1 MNQENLTTSDVFD
14 FSPDVELLQI
24 LARGSLK
31 QNLPKAVRLWVIL
44 RSIYGPFSDPVKVK
58 LDDKFTYNDWCERFF
73 TEFEYHK
80 NDKIPIYHDPKCP
93 CAKTIPDWL
102 FEPSI
107 GSNAREW
114 KKSFIQLYPITKQ
127 QLDNL
132 LIFGII
138 NTQKNQTK
146 QQKIR
151 LLAKTRKNFQYDF
164 QALVSMGWLQARQV
178 KTNHHLNKF
187 QTQYI
192 KVSSF
197 PDFIT
202 STPPQEVVENQEV
215 GNVIQNDLADFFDD
229 FGRKINN
236 EQRFFLDLEY
246 IVHHQLSSTINTFR
260 EKLKEIWHSQPI
272 PPIKITY
279 VSARNFQDRQ
289 DDGEDYIVYPVCI
302 YYSQRAPYLFGYG
315 QTPKDDSG
323 TRIDWYDYRLDRIKK
338 LEVLDWNRVNL
349 PNFSLK
355 RCQSKTPAEIEKK
368 RSEAWGF
375 DFYKPQDVLLI
386 RFELYFHNL
395 YIQGTERE
403 KIFKKISYKQ
413 AQSLIKSSQSNLE
426 HKQQLLKII
435 KSRSPQDI
443 YCRVNYR
450 KDDYNIIMRLRA
462 WGAKV
467 EVLSPWDLRQTMTE
481 NIKETWK
488 LYNSNT
494 IQ

>member
-1 MNQENLTTSDVFD
+1 MNQKILTKADVFD
-14 FSPDVELLQI
+14 FPPDVELLQI

-44 RSIYGPFSDPVKVK
+44 RSIYGSFSDPVKVN
-58 LDDKFTYNDWCERFF
+58 LADKFTYNDWCERFF
-73 TEFEYHK
+73 TDFEYHK
-80 NDKIPIYHDPKCP
+80 NDKIPIYHDQNCP
-93 CAKTIPDWL
+93 CARTIPDWL

-107 GSNAREW
+107 GANTREW
-114 KKSFIQLYPITKQ
+114 KKSFLQFYPITSQ
-127 QLDNL
+127 ELNNL
-132 LIFGII
+132 LNFGII
-138 NTQKNQTK
+138 SVQNNQKK
-146 QQKIR
+146 QQKLR

-164 QALVSMGWLQARQV
+164 QALVSMGWLQSKKV
-178 KTNHHLNKF
+178 KSHHINQF
-187 QTQYI
+187 QIQYI

-197 PDFIT
+197 PNLLRN
-202 STPPQEVVENQEV
+202 SPPQEVVENREV

-236 EQRFFLDLEY
+236 EQRFFLEFEY

-302 YYSQRAPYLFGYG
+302 YYSQRAPYLFAYG

-323 TRIDWYDYRLDRIKK
+323 TRIDWYDYRLDRIKD
-338 LEVLDWNRVNL
+338 LEVLEWNRVNL
-349 PNFSLK
+349 SNFSLK
-355 RCQSKTPAEIEKK
+355 ICQSKTPGEIEKK
-368 RSEAWGF
+368 RREAWGF

-386 RFELYFHNL
+386 RFDRYFHHL
-395 YIQGTERE
+395 YIEGTERE
-403 KIFKKISYKQ
+403 KLFKKISYKQ
-413 AQSLIKSSQSNLE
+413 ALSLINSSDSNLK
-426 HKQQLLKII
+426 HKQQLNKILKA
-435 KSRSPQDI
+435 RSPHDI

-462 WGAKV
+462 WGSKV

-481 NIKETWK
+481 NIRDTWK
-488 LYNSNT
+488 LY
-494 IQ
+494 QD